1 MAYPVVIDPIVSIQS
16 TSFGCVTK
24 LNYSGN
30 CTSDL
35 KLSYRHREGTSK
47 IYGDI
52 YSSFVKFNI
61 PNIPGAVN
69 INAALTLS
77 QSPSTEFQ
85 GNSAPTITVKSYA
98 VTGLWPANWNET
110 RWPGPAVY
118 QSEETTGFKNVML
131 FNTGTA
137 QSVQFDVTGIYNY
150 FLNKGSSTMEV
161 ALIPTDL
168 IIPPYLTIKEYSLT
182 FSNPTLEL
190 TYQDL
195 ENPTK
200 PRNLKVTALTNN
212 SVSLSWEAS
221 VDNSNTVYYQIIR
234 NGSVSTTHNTNSYTA
249 SGLAQNTKYTFSI
262 RAVDPS
268 NNLSL
273 ESNPVT
279 ITTGIRKPIAN
290 FLNLSENES
299 YLNPISMKWSY
310 FDPTGKKIDCI

>member
-1 MAYPVVIDPIVSIQS
+1 
-16 TSFGCVTK
+16 
-24 LNYSGN
+24 
-30 CTSDL
+30 
-35 KLSYRHREGTSK
+35 
-47 IYGDI
+47 
-52 YSSFVKFNI
+52 
-61 PNIPGAVN
+61 
-69 INAALTLS
+69 
-77 QSPSTEFQ
+77 
-85 GNSAPTITVKSYA
+85 
-98 VTGLWPANWNET
+98 
-110 RWPGPAVY
+110 
-118 QSEETTGFKNVML
+118 
-131 FNTGTA
+131 
-137 QSVQFDVTGIYNY
+137 
-150 FLNKGSSTMEV
+150 MEV